1 MNAPFRDLLASE
13 FPLMNDRSII
23 DPIPYLVKRFLKIPT
38 DQKIAGIFLPIFW
51 NYFRFLVGVGGS
63 IPHSFGLVLPIPKP
77 MPFKFSRNLSQYILN
92 IRTSF

>member
-38 DQKIAGIFLPIFW
+38 DQKIAGIFFADILELF
-51 NYFRFLVGVGGS
+51 
-63 IPHSFGLVLPIPKP
+63 SFFGWGWWFQSP
-77 MPFKFSRNLSQYILN
+77 
-92 IRTSF
+92 